1 MIWLQ
6 PVMVWWHLRNF
17 GLHCPMR
24 IASAH
29 VATTGQ
35 LCRQNFVFR
44 QNLEATRLKARQDKR
59 AEKANE
65 RNFEIVPCA
74 LHNKNV
80 ILRSFMRK
88 QILFT
93 KQALKFLNGLSDDVR
108 SEF

>member
-6 PVMVWWHLRNF
+6 PVMVWLHLRNF

-59 AEKANE
+59 AEKQMNE
-65 RNFEIVPCA
+65 
-74 LHNKNV
+74 
-80 ILRSFMRK
+80 ILRLSLAHC
-88 QILFT
+88 IT
-93 KQALKFLNGLSDDVR
+93 KMLYYGRL
-108 SEF
+108 